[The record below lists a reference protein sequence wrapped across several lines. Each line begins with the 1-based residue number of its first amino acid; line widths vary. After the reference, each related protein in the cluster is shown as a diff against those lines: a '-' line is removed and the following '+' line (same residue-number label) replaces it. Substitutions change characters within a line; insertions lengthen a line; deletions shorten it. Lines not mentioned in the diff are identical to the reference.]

1 MRPCDEGTLAVFLAA
16 AVLVVTG
23 SGIAAGRLSGADEG
37 VETIAAAVLAA
48 PDRIV
53 DPPVVMAAPGGGVTA
68 TRPDRSDDPPALPA
82 DDPGGREA
90 GDAPDDRDDGGA
102 TATAGVGEP
111 VDEPEPPVEPTPVA
125 VPVLAGRGA
134 DSLLPS
140 LDLDAVDAT
149 AARTGIPARA
159 LSAYVGASLRM
170 EEERPGCG
178 LTWVT
183 LAAVGWVESH
193 HGTIDGRT
201 LRADGVADRPIIGVP
216 LDGGPGVRAIPDTD
230 GGRWDGDD
238 RWDRAVGP
246 MQFIPSTWQRWQ
258 VDASGTGMADPQ
270 HIDDAALA
278 AARYLCASGGGDLGD
293 AQTWYRAVF
302 AYNRS
307 DAYVRSVL
315 DAANHYA
322 ARANAG

>member
-1 MRPCDEGTLAVFLAA
+1 MRPRDEGTLAVFLAA
-16 AVLVVTG
+16 AVLAVTG
-23 SGIAAGRLSGADEG
+23 SGIAAGRLAGAGGD
-37 VETIAAAVLAA
+37 VESTAAAVLAA

-68 TRPDRSDDPPALPA
+68 TRPDRSDDPPATPA
-82 DDPGGREA
+82 DDPDGPEA
-90 GDAPDDRDDGGA
+90 GDAPDVPDDGVA
-102 TATAGVGEP
+102 TDGGDGEP
-111 VDEPEPPVEPTPVA
+111 GDEPEPPVEPTPVA
-125 VPVLAGRGA
+125 APVLAGRGT

-159 LSAYVGASLRM
+159 LAAYVGASLRI

-193 HGTIDGRT
+193 HGTLDGRT

-258 VDASGTGMADPQ
+258 VDASGTGEADPQ

-293 AQTWYRAVF
+293 APTWYRAVF
-302 AYNRS
+302 AYNNS